1 MEKMEKFLNNGKFA
15 LKFPLNIQ
23 LFADDEG
30 GEGAD
35 GGDGGKDDEI
45 TISKKQYDKNLSEIS
60 RLKKELKAKMT
71 DEEKFNIAQKEKDDQ
86 IKELTDFKTKS
97 TLTSGLIESFGKE
110 SAEKIADAIIE
121 GDPSKIAEIVA
132 KSYETAIKG
141 LQDEISQLKLAAMD
155 KPGDGDNSG
164 GKEPTLEDFNKMTI
178 DEQIALK
185 IKNPELFKTLINS
198 KA

>member
-15 LKFPLNIQ
+15 LRFPLNIQ
-23 LFADDEG
+23 LFADGDGDG
-30 GEGAD
+30 GE
-35 GGDGGKDDEI
+35 GGDGGSDDEI
-45 TISKKQYDKNLSEIS
+45 TISKKQYDKNMSEIS

-185 IKNPELFKTLINS
+185 IKNPELFKTLMNS

>member
-1 MEKMEKFLNNGKFA
+1 MEKFLNNGKFA
-15 LKFPLNIQ
+15 FKFPLNIQ

-71 DEEKFNIAQKEKDDQ
+71 DEEKFNIAQKEKDEK

-132 KSYETAIKG
+132 KSYATATKG

-164 GKEPTLEDFNKMTI
+164 GKELTLEDFNKMTI

-185 IKNPELFKTLINS
+185 IKNPELFKTLMNS